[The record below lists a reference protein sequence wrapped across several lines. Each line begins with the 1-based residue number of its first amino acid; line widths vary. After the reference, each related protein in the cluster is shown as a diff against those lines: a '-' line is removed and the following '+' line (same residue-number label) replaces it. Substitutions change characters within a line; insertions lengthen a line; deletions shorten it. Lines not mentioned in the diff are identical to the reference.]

1 MIEAFVYETKEI
13 ELTNGG
19 AIKVPPLSWGKE
31 LQIIKILGN
40 TYNKVIK
47 SNKEILSSIISDS
60 SETYRGKGTI
70 ELDISHIIGNI
81 MSETPDA
88 ITKICSI
95 ITGKSEKY
103 ITDKLVLEDVMEICL
118 PFLGVLLKKMTKLM
132 ETNLSNIIQVVE
144 EVKEV

>member
-1 MIEAFVYETKEI
+1 MIETFVYEAKEI

-19 AIKVPPLSWGKE
+19 TIKVPPLSWGKE

-40 TYNKVIK
+40 TYNRVIK
-47 SNKEILSSIISDS
+47 SNKEILSSLISDS
-60 SETYRGKGTI
+60 SETYKDKGTI

-81 MSETPDA
+81 MSEAPDA
-88 ITKICSI
+88 VTKICSI